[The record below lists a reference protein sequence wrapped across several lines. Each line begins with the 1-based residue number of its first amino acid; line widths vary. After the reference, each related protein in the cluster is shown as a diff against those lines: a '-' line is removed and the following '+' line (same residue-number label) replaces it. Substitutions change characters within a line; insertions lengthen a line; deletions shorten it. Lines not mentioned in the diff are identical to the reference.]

1 MSPRTRER
9 RLCSPGSLI
18 HTYLTFETILSQVHS
33 ILVFCI
39 CFPLKSSELSFG
51 GISILEQEKFKLYRR
66 LYILWS
72 TNLWFLFLAT
82 YVQTTAILQKVPLKE
97 NLTKLHFSFCFLWP
111 NKKLTQIPRKLICY
125 FSYLTNLLFLLFSF
139 SEKEKFAWDK
149 KFGQEKFAATTNSW
163 RTDLFPDS
171 SILCSIL
178 SFSFVECV

>member
-1 MSPRTRER
+1 MKR
-9 RLCSPGSLI
+9 
-18 HTYLTFETILSQVHS
+18 FLSQVHS
-33 ILVFCI
+33 ILVFFI
-39 CFPLKSSELSFG
+39 CFPLKTSVLLFG
-51 GISILEQEKFKLYRR
+51 GISILEQEKFKLYRH

-72 TNLWFLFLAT
+72 INLWFRFLAT
-82 YVQTTAILQKVPLKE
+82 YVQTPAILQKVPLKE
-97 NLTKLHFSFCFLWP
+97 TSQNCTFFFVFCFLWP
-111 NKKLTQIPRKLICY
+111 HTKLTQIPRKLICY

>member
-1 MSPRTRER
+1 MKR
-9 RLCSPGSLI
+9 
-18 HTYLTFETILSQVHS
+18 FLSQVHS

-39 CFPLKSSELSFG
+39 CFPLKSSELLFG
-51 GISILEQEKFKLYRR
+51 GISIWNKKSSNYTG
-66 LYILWS
+66 IS
-72 TNLWFLFLAT
+72 TFCE
-82 YVQTTAILQKVPLKE
+82 VQTFDSVFWLRTYKQPSFCRRSPLRKTSQ
-97 NLTKLHFSFCFLWP
+97 NCTFFFVFCFLWP
-111 NKKLTQIPRKLICY
+111 HTKLTQIPRKLICY

-139 SEKEKFAWDK
+139 SEKEKFVWDK